1 VGSGDLFDGWRGL
14 DFESV
19 AESVNRHEVLGGGWI
34 GLEFLAEFD
43 DELVEGAGGTEVID
57 APDFVEDGI
66 AGDGVAAFAKKQ
78 GEHFE
83 FARGE
88 VEGLL
93 ATESAEGFAINFDIA
108 ESDFCGEIGGV
119 ILGFG
124 ATEKGVDAGEE
135 FTEAKRFGHVIVGPE
150 F

>member
-1 VGSGDLFDGWRGL
+1 M
-14 DFESV
+14 
-19 AESVNRHEVLGGGWI
+19 NRHEVLGGGGI
-34 GLEFLAEFD
+34 GFEFLAKFD

-66 AGDGVAAFAKKQ
+66 AGDGVAAFAEKE

-88 VEGLL
+88 VEGLC
-93 ATESAEGFAINFDIA
+93 APKPAEGFAIDFDIT
-108 ESDFCGEIGGV
+108 ESDFCGELGGV

-124 ATEKGVDAGEE
+124 ATEEGVDAGEE
-135 FTEAKRFGHVIVGPE
+135 FTEAKGFGHVIVGPE

>member
-1 VGSGDLFDGWRGL
+1 MDGWRGL

-19 AESVNRHEVLGGGWI
+19 AESVNRHEVLRGGGI

-43 DELVEGAGGTEVID
+43 DELVEGSGGAEVID

-66 AGDGVAAFAKKQ
+66 AGDGVAAFAKKE

-88 VEGLL
+88 IDGLC
-93 ATESAEGFAINFDIA
+93 APESAEGFAIDFDLT

-119 ILGFG
+119 VLGFG
-124 ATEKGVDAGEE
+124 ASEEGVDAGEE
-135 FTEAKRFGHVIVGPE
+135 LSTS
-150 F
+150 

>member
-1 VGSGDLFDGWRGL
+1 
-14 DFESV
+14 
-19 AESVNRHEVLGGGWI
+19 VNRHEVLRSGGI

-66 AGDGVAAFAKKQ
+66 AGDGVAAFAKKE

-88 VEGLL
+88 VEGLC
-93 ATESAEGFAINFDIA
+93 APESAEGFAINFDIA

-124 ATEKGVDAGEE
+124 ASEEGVDAGEE
-135 FTEAKRFGHVIVGPE
+135 FSEAKGLGHVIVGPE